1 MSLTSFH
8 MFHRN
13 DLIVIVLY
21 ALTMLS
27 VSCEKDPE
35 PLTTNSVITGY
46 VYLDDPDFESPTGF
60 EVVASGPY
68 GQKSASISNDQFVI
82 TGLGNGNYYLDYSR
96 DNYGSVR
103 QYGIQLFGND
113 TAHAEYVQ
121 LYKKPSP
128 NFVMPEFIRASVV
141 DNEGY
146 ESRKI
151 IRIETNYSTY
161 ETYWPVRLFMHVSK
175 EVSCSE
181 YMESY
186 PTMANYVNEL
196 YIEPSW
202 LHFSSGTEVFVIG
215 YSCNPRDN
223 GYLDTYKNELIFST
237 LDKNKHSNV
246 VSFIMP

>member
-1 MSLTSFH
+1 MSPNSIH

-13 DLIVIVLY
+13 YIIII
-21 ALTMLS
+21 ALCALALLS
-27 VSCEKDPE
+27 FSCEKNPE

-96 DNYGSVR
+96 ENYGSVR

-121 LYKKPSP
+121 LYLKPPSSFIMPSFTNISVNTVHGSDLQIHITTDYSVEYTFWDVRVFMSVNSNVAYNNFEHSQAAGSNYANEIFISP
-128 NFVMPEFIRASVV
+128 YNFPF
-141 DNEGY
+141 
-146 ESRKI
+146 
-151 IRIETNYSTY
+151 
-161 ETYWPVRLFMHVSK
+161 L
-175 EVSCSE
+175 
-181 YMESY
+181 
-186 PTMANYVNEL
+186 
-196 YIEPSW
+196 
-202 LHFSSGTEVFVIG
+202 SGTRVYVIG
-215 YSCNPRDN
+215 YSCNQRDY
-223 GYLDTYKNELIFST
+223 GYMDTYNNRWVFST
-237 LDKNKHSNV
+237 LDKNNHSNV